1 MIEKINGLCYKNML
15 DYGMRNLNMHRKT
28 VNKLNV
34 FPVPDG
40 DTGTNMVATVKNGLI
55 SIPENNT
62 ELSSVSTAFA
72 DAVVFGARGN
82 SGVIMSQ
89 FFKGLSEVF
98 EHLDWADAAIF
109 AKALRVGVIRARDAV
124 DNPVDGTILTV
135 LDDAT
140 TAVEIKAD
148 GFTNIDELIL
158 TFIDSAKNSLE
169 CTPELL
175 PALKNAGV
183 VDSGGAGMVYFFEG
197 IKKYLDGEDI
207 EITDEPQAADVI
219 DYSAYNKNSSFEYG
233 YCTEF
238 LLQLLSS
245 KSEFNYSNFKTKLS
259 EEGDS
264 IVLSYEKDKV
274 KVHIHTLHPG
284 RVMEL
289 CQEYGEFLFM
299 KIENMTVQHTETVKN
314 ILCAK
319 EKNDCCFH
327 VVALAWDR
335 AMQRTFLDM
344 GADVVLYSDT
354 TPSTKEIIEA
364 LEMTGRS
371 EVILFPNSSDAI
383 FPSMQASNLYEK
395 ANVTVINCK
404 SVQECYASLAM
415 IDYCED
421 NVASVIDSVNGT
433 IENIHTIAIAHSKT
447 NRSYA
452 RHNIEKDQ
460 YYAFNGKD
468 LLSTGESIVP
478 FAQSVIRNTLIK
490 KTDINVITLFHN
502 RRVTEVQLKKIIS
515 AIEDEYVYLE
525 FCTVA
530 TESDSYDLILSFE

>member
-15 DYGMRNLNMHRKT
+15 DYGMRNLNKHRKT

-40 DTGTNMVATVKNGLI
+40 DTGTNMVATVKNGLV
-55 SIPENNT
+55 SITENNT
-62 ELSSVSTAFA
+62 ELSSVSAAFA
-72 DAVVFGARGN
+72 NAVVFGARGN

-109 AKALRVGVIRARDAV
+109 AKALRIGVIRARDAV

-135 LDDAT
+135 LEDAT
-140 TAVEIKAD
+140 KAVEQKAE
-148 GFTNIDELIL
+148 GFANIDELIL
-158 TFIDSAKNSLE
+158 TFINSAKISLE
-169 CTPELL
+169 STPELL

-207 EITDEPQAADVI
+207 EITDDPQAADVI

-245 KSEFNYSNFKTKLS
+245 KPEFDYNDFKSKLS
-259 EEGDS
+259 QEGES

-274 KVHIHTLHPG
+274 KVHIHTLYPG
-284 RVMEL
+284 KVIQL
-289 CQEYGEFLFM
+289 CQQYGEFLFM

-314 ILCAK
+314 ILCSK
-319 EKNDCCFH
+319 EKNDCSFN
-327 VVALAWDR
+327 VVAVVSDR

-354 TPSTKEIIEA
+354 TPSTKELIEA
-364 LEMTGRS
+364 LEMTDRS
-371 EVILFPNSSDAI
+371 EIILFPNSSDSI

-395 ANVTVINCK
+395 AKVNVINCK
-404 SVQECYASLAM
+404 TVQECYAALAI
-415 IDYCED
+415 IDYCEE
-421 NVASVIDSVNGT
+421 NVSSVIESINNT
-433 IENIHTIAIAHSKT
+433 IENIQIIAIAHSKT

-452 RHNIEKDQ
+452 QHNIEKDQ
-460 YYAFNGKD
+460 YYAFNGKN
-468 LLSTGESIVP
+468 LLTTGENIVP
-478 FAQSVIRNTLIK
+478 FAQNVIRNTLIK
-490 KTDINVITLFHN
+490 KNDINVITIFYN
-502 RRVTEVQLKKIIS
+502 KRITEVQLKKIIS

-530 TESDSYDLILSFE
+530 VESDNYDLVLSFE